1 MASPAA
7 DRPSTATIDHSGS
20 LNLAP
25 ATMDGFNDP
34 PQLSLESFVPIL
46 EQLPGLVNISGA
58 YYLHGRVAQS
68 DWERLLAYAHDV
80 TKFVVTDVGAGR
92 APHIPSA
99 TFMRLAQLQKPGF
112 PLLPSLTRLVIVA
125 ADASISTLYLL
136 VTSTLKTLEVG
147 EIPDSM
153 KDTFHSFLTMLVD
166 EKPRLEKIILGPGQF
181 AIQSVQAVLLFTH
194 MRHLELNDVMVSFDA
209 TFLEQLGSLPK
220 LESLILD
227 ARSAVYTSFDR
238 VPIESHLLDPLPI
251 HAPPSCPSDFLWP
264 HPYGVPVP
272 SLEEASLF
280 GEGADSQCANPTPP
294 SLPEAPK
301 DSLPDPPST
310 RTPKFRL
317 LTNFRATGHLAL
329 LQDLVDSI
337 SSTNLEAVSL
347 TLIDPYSPPVT
358 TAVKKQKIGTKKITS
373 NRSPVVR
380 LNSIPKTFSL
390 GKFISRSEVYLKS
403 FSISFIAHPS
413 RSNVPLLKQNTFRH
427 LLSCQALRHLEVQGW
442 QLESANDA
450 LLELEFSASSP
461 LESLHL
467 PSNESVISLAALC
480 RIAYA
485 RPNLRSL
492 QCRIEP
498 LSSIPEF
505 TVPALGISSN
515 SLQTLSLIGDY
526 SIPDTRQLLRVARYL
541 YGLFPELKEIKGD
554 ESNEDSLQWSDLLYE
569 MVHTCQITRGYDQ
582 LRQSANRETMKEV

>member
-181 AIQSVQAVLLFTH
+181 AIQS
-194 MRHLELNDVMVSFDA
+194 
-209 TFLEQLGSLPK
+209 
-220 LESLILD
+220 
-227 ARSAVYTSFDR
+227 
-238 VPIESHLLDPLPI
+238 
-251 HAPPSCPSDFLWP
+251 
-264 HPYGVPVP
+264 
-272 SLEEASLF
+272 
-280 GEGADSQCANPTPP
+280 CANPTPP

-569 MVHTCQITRGYDQ
+569 MVHTLAKITRGYDQ
-582 LRQSANRETMKEV
+582 TTTVSKPGNDEGGVTLCQSGERGWV